1 MKKKFAEII
10 SSGTEIMQG
19 LYPDTNACHL
29 SARLEKLGYAVKYH
43 TAVGDDLNALCEVL
57 EIAHKRANVVI
68 ITGGLGPTVDDLT
81 RQSVAAVYGR
91 SLVSDKHAEEMIRS
105 FFYSLWMKMP
115 ENNLAQAQLPA
126 GCLPLYNSRGTAPG
140 FIIHEPEA
148 EKVLIAL
155 PGPPRECLPMFDE
168 QAVEF
173 LKTNF
178 SSACAMETLV
188 LRTINVSESRLNEQL
203 QPLFGAIPNVSIGFL
218 AKAGKIDIRVIA
230 SASTPLETRDLLE
243 NAKTQILRRISPDCV
258 YAEGENVTIE
268 QCVANR
274 LAALNL
280 TVAAAESCTGGL
292 VAKRLTDI
300 PGSSR
305 YFIEGAV
312 AYSNETKI
320 KRLGVREKTLNQYG
334 AVSGETAAEMA
345 AGMRKISSADIAISI
360 TGIAGPSG
368 GSETKPVGL
377 VYFGLAAKDYV
388 LSCQRRFKGER
399 DLIRE
404 RAADFA
410 LVLIRRCI

>member
-1 MKKKFAEII
+1 
-10 SSGTEIMQG
+10 
-19 LYPDTNACHL
+19 
-29 SARLEKLGYAVKYH
+29 
-43 TAVGDDLNALCEVL
+43 
-57 EIAHKRANVVI
+57 
-68 ITGGLGPTVDDLT
+68 
-81 RQSVAAVYGR
+81 
-91 SLVSDKHAEEMIRS
+91 
-105 FFYSLWMKMP
+105 
-115 ENNLAQAQLPA
+115 
-126 GCLPLYNSRGTAPG
+126 
-140 FIIHEPEA
+140 
-148 EKVLIAL
+148 
-155 PGPPRECLPMFDE
+155 
-168 QAVEF
+168 
-173 LKTNF
+173 
-178 SSACAMETLV
+178 METLV